1 MLAVDGFSHK
11 IVGLITLPVKN
22 AVAIYHALMRPLLI
36 SEGLWEQVRVD
47 HGTEFCLLVAIEQF
61 STTSEQTPSLSCYAE
76 HLNPQSPCGAVLGGG
91 KSASELSY

>member
-61 STTSEQTPSLSCYAE
+61 SVYSTGRYKGWKIFQIWMYIWVNQDIYYLFQDTLQ
-76 HLNPQSPCGAVLGGG
+76 VL
-91 KSASELSY
+91 